1 MINIDNL
8 FENENKLKNL
18 KMKAYEAILNRISI
32 LIKKRSQ
39 LKQTDLFYDI
49 PALINGFN
57 LPINKEECALFIIKK
72 LLTMNFQV
80 KYIKY
85 KSKGIIRIYVSWGK
99 YLKEYMYNTEK
110 SRDNNLKLKSYFNN
124 LNKKLLQD
132 H

>member
-1 MINIDNL
+1 MINVDSL

-32 LIKKRSQ
+32 LIKKRSE

-72 LLTMNFQV
+72 LLNMNFQV

-85 KSKGIIRIYVSWGK
+85 KSKGIIRLYISWGNF
-99 YLKEYMYNTEK
+99 LKEYMYNTEK
-110 SRDNNLKLKSYFNN
+110 TRDNNRKLKNYFTN

-132 H
+132 N